1 MHTAALKKREL
12 SRRSFLRTGAAAA
25 GIVGWSF
32 AGADT
37 PAAADT
43 PAREING
50 IFLFLTGGPSQLDTW
65 DPKPDAPAEVRG
77 PFASIA
83 TSVPGIRIGEH
94 FPRMAGLAHRFA
106 IVRSVHH
113 QSAAIHETGQQLLQT
128 GRLSRGEPSH
138 PHIGAVLSARH
149 GPRRPGVPP
158 FVMLPGSIGDTGMRV
173 YNGQGAGFLG
183 DAHRPVIL
191 ERSPS
196 AFGEQCL
203 EARRLI
209 ESGVRCVV
217 VNMFD
222 TVFDRVTWDCHADRR
237 CLRSTLDDYRQTLC
251 PTFDRAYSAL
261 IEDLHDRGLLNTTLV
276 VAAGEFG
283 RTPRLNSGGGRDH
296 WPGVWSV
303 LFAGGGVRGGQ
314 VIGASD
320 KYGAEPVRRAVRAE
334 DIAATVYRACGIDHD
349 THLIGP
355 HGEQIPLTDGR
366 PIDELFG

>member
-1 MHTAALKKREL
+1 MRTAALENRDL
-12 SRRSFLRTGAAAA
+12 SRRSFLRVGAFVA
-25 GIVGWSF
+25 GTTGWSLV
-32 AGADT
+32 GADN
-37 PAAADT
+37 ACAADT
-43 PAREING
+43 PAREINC

-83 TSVPGIRIGEH
+83 TRVPGIRIGEH
-94 FPRMAGLAHRFA
+94 FPRMARLAHRFA

-113 QSAAIHETGQQLLQT
+113 QSAAIHETGQQLLQN
-128 GRLSRGEPSH
+128 GRLSRGAPFH
-138 PHIGAVLSARH
+138 PHIGAVLSAQR

-158 FVMLPGSIGDTGMRV
+158 FVMLPGPIGDTGMRV

-183 DAHRPVIL
+183 AAHRPVIL

-196 AFGEQCL
+196 SFGAQCL

-222 TVFDRVTWDCHADRR
+222 TVFDRVTWDCHADGR

-261 IEDLHDRGLLNTTLV
+261 IEDLHDRGLLDTTLV

-283 RTPRLNSGGGRDH
+283 RTRHVNSGGGRDH

-303 LFAGGGVRGGQ
+303 LFAGGGVRGGH
-314 VIGASD
+314 VVGASD
-320 KYGAEPVRRAVRAE
+320 KYGGEPARRAVRAE
-334 DIAATVYRACGIDHD
+334 DVAATVYRACGLND

-355 HGEQIPLTDGR
+355 HGEQLPLTDGR